1 MSNIPTK
8 NIEEFFEF
16 IRKPFFLQNFNIPEP
31 KYKNGNISFFETVII
46 CLLCKNLSPH
56 KILEFGTFD
65 GRTTINMA
73 GNVPDDA
80 KIITVDLKKQNIKDT
95 KYPLEGIKDTDKHD
109 ELGYVG
115 TTMKLYQRHDIK
127 LKRKI
132 KQLWVD
138 TANFYIEEYKNYFDF
153 IFIDASHTYENV
165 LNDSY
170 TAFKCIKNNGFILWH
185 DYNGWP
191 GVTKALDKFM
201 CDPLTNEW
209 SFTQIQGTSMVLYYA
224 TAS

>member
-8 NIEEFFEF
+8 SIEYFFDF
-16 IRKPFFLQNFNIPEP
+16 IRIPFRLQNFDIPEP
-31 KYKNGNISFFETVII
+31 KYENGNISFFETVIM
-46 CLLCKNLSPH
+46 CLLCKNLSPN
-56 KILEFGTFD
+56 KILEFGTFN
-65 GRTTINMA
+65 GRTTINIA
-73 GNVPDDA
+73 ANVSDNA
-80 KIITVDLKKQNIKDT
+80 EIVTVDLKKEQKEDT
-95 KYPLEGIKDTDKHD
+95 KYPLEGIKDKDEHD

-115 TTMKLYQRHDIK
+115 NTMKLYQRHDIK

-132 KQLWVD
+132 KQLWMD
-138 TANFYIEEYKNYFDF
+138 TAKFPIETYEKYFDF

-170 TAFKCIKNNGFILWH
+170 TALKCIKNKGFILWH

-201 CDPLTNEW
+201 CDPITNEW
-209 SFTQIQGTSMVLYYA
+209 GFTQIEGTSMVLYYA
-224 TAS
+224 NFT